1 MATKSIAQPPGWLNK
16 TRMAAS
22 LGISVQAFDKWGVT
36 PVAKIGR
43 EAFYDVKSVL
53 ANRLK
58 HQVAKD
64 QPVDEN
70 GDPLDPLIEYKQAR
84 EKLRLTTEQA
94 DAQAMRNQV
103 RAKKLVPV
111 DFCLFALG
119 KLSAM
124 LGSTLDTV
132 HVKVK
137 RKCPDIE
144 VRHLEA
150 VQREVAVTRNQA
162 VNLAD
167 RLPEYLD
174 EFLSKLDEV
183 PDG

>member
-1 MATKSIAQPPGWLNK
+1 MANHNITRQPYWLNRK
-16 TRMAAS
+16 RMAES
-22 LGISVQAFDKWGVT
+22 LGISTTAFDKWGVE

-43 EAFYDVKSVL
+43 ESFYDTRSVL
-53 ANRLK
+53 DNRLQ
-58 HQVAKD
+58 HQGGKQ
-64 QPVDEN
+64 QP
-70 GDPLDPLIEYKQAR
+70 GDAEKDPLIEYKLAVER
-84 EKLRLTTEQA
+84 LRLTKEQA

-103 RAKKLVPV
+103 KAKKLVPV

-119 KLSAM
+119 RLSAM

-132 HVKVK
+132 HAKVK

-150 VQREVAVTRNQA
+150 VQREVAVTRNEA

-167 RLPEYLD
+167 SLPDLLD
-174 EFLSKLDEV
+174 EYIATLDE
-183 PDG
+183 GAH